1 MHNFRTMNKCF
12 FFFLFKVPISAHTS
26 NSPQNRVNFH
36 SSGENNHVNY
46 TKLAI
51 KMTSTKPIIAFS
63 WLLRSYKRR
72 RFKSEWLAFVF
83 ACLLASCSA
92 RNNPPRFLIDGQT
105 EIVIRLKE
113 GPDTPVGKNMYIE
126 IRCIIHRFTQP
137 NTLLTYLHF
146 LYNAHLSSTFF

>member
-1 MHNFRTMNKCF
+1 
-12 FFFLFKVPISAHTS
+12 
-26 NSPQNRVNFH
+26 
-36 SSGENNHVNY
+36 
-46 TKLAI
+46 
-51 KMTSTKPIIAFS
+51 MTSTKPIIAFS

-126 IRCIIHRFTQP
+126 IRCTIHRFTQRH
-137 NTLLTYLHF
+137 TLFTYLHF
-146 LYNAHLSSTFF
+146 LYNCTLIFYFFLISVFIPFILISTISIFELFYVLEYKKLVIQDLHLLSN

>member
-1 MHNFRTMNKCF
+1 
-12 FFFLFKVPISAHTS
+12 
-26 NSPQNRVNFH
+26 
-36 SSGENNHVNY
+36 
-46 TKLAI
+46 
-51 KMTSTKPIIAFS
+51 MTSMKPIIAFS

-137 NTLLTYLHF
+137 HTLLTYVHF
-146 LYNAHLSSTFF
+146 LYNCTLIFYFFLISVFISFILISTISIFELFYVLEYKKLVIQDLHLLSN

>member
-1 MHNFRTMNKCF
+1 
-12 FFFLFKVPISAHTS
+12 
-26 NSPQNRVNFH
+26 
-36 SSGENNHVNY
+36 
-46 TKLAI
+46 
-51 KMTSTKPIIAFS
+51 MTSTKPIIAFS

-137 NTLLTYLHF
+137 HTLLTYVHF
-146 LYNAHLSSTFF
+146 LYNCTLIFYFFLISVFISFILISTISIFELFYVLEYKKLVIQDLHLLSN

>member
-1 MHNFRTMNKCF
+1 
-12 FFFLFKVPISAHTS
+12 
-26 NSPQNRVNFH
+26 
-36 SSGENNHVNY
+36 
-46 TKLAI
+46 
-51 KMTSTKPIIAFS
+51 MTSTKPIIAFS

-126 IRCIIHRFTQP
+126 VRCIIHRFTQP
-137 NTLLTYLHF
+137 HTLLTYVHF
-146 LYNAHLSSTFF
+146 LFNAHLSSTFFLMSVFIPFILISTISIFELFYVLEYKKLVI

>member
-1 MHNFRTMNKCF
+1 
-12 FFFLFKVPISAHTS
+12 
-26 NSPQNRVNFH
+26 
-36 SSGENNHVNY
+36 
-46 TKLAI
+46 
-51 KMTSTKPIIAFS
+51 MTSTKPIIAFS

-137 NTLLTYLHF
+137 HTLFTYLHF
-146 LYNAHLSSTFF
+146 LYNCTLIFYFFLISVFIPFILISTISIFELFYVLEYKKLVIQDLHLLSNWI

>member
-1 MHNFRTMNKCF
+1 
-12 FFFLFKVPISAHTS
+12 
-26 NSPQNRVNFH
+26 
-36 SSGENNHVNY
+36 
-46 TKLAI
+46 
-51 KMTSTKPIIAFS
+51 MTSTKPIIAFS

-137 NTLLTYLHF
+137 RTLLTYVHF
-146 LYNAHLSSTFF
+146 LYSAHLSSTFFLISSFIPFILISTISIFELFYVLEYKKLVI

>member
-1 MHNFRTMNKCF
+1 
-12 FFFLFKVPISAHTS
+12 
-26 NSPQNRVNFH
+26 
-36 SSGENNHVNY
+36 
-46 TKLAI
+46 
-51 KMTSTKPIIAFS
+51 MTSTKPIIAFS

-137 NTLLTYLHF
+137 HTLFTYVHF
-146 LYNAHLSSTFF
+146 LYNCTLIFYFFLISVFIPFILISTISIFELFYVLEYKKLVIQDLHLLSN

>member
-1 MHNFRTMNKCF
+1 MYFTVHFQCFVVSDQFPAKNRRTEFELKFPLNKG
-12 FFFLFKVPISAHTS
+12 KDS
-26 NSPQNRVNFH
+26 
-36 SSGENNHVNY
+36 HVTRTN
-46 TKLAI
+46 LAI

-72 RFKSEWLAFVF
+72 RFKFEWLAFVF

-113 GPDTPVGKNMYIE
+113 GPDTPVGKNVRNSIV
-126 IRCIIHRFTQP
+126 QW
-137 NTLLTYLHF
+137 NL
-146 LYNAHLSSTFF
+146 

>member
-1 MHNFRTMNKCF
+1 
-12 FFFLFKVPISAHTS
+12 
-26 NSPQNRVNFH
+26 
-36 SSGENNHVNY
+36 
-46 TKLAI
+46 
-51 KMTSTKPIIAFS
+51 MTSTKPIIAFS

-137 NTLLTYLHF
+137 HTLFTYLHF
-146 LYNAHLSSTFF
+146 LYNCTLIFYFFLISVFIPFILISTISIFELFYVLEYKKLVIQDLHLLSN